1 MSLPLSNSTGL
12 SLLNEITESSTTLI
26 LGGTAVGI
34 SSLSILIL
42 AAKYL
47 SKKFAPGPDGKRPSI
62 SSVVRGLC
70 SSAKQQASNVLND
83 VKEDV
88 EQAVKQEVSA
98 IMKDPKSLLTMAKSP
113 GVLLNSVK
121 DELAS
126 SIKSAVSKNVPAS
139 ESSVLLK
146 MVDKVL
152 PGQVPDA
159 PLHPKA
165 EAALPIAPST
175 ENDVSVQ
182 IDSEN
187 LKAV

>member
-12 SLLNEITESSTTLI
+12 GLLSETTESSTTLI

-42 AAKYL
+42 AAKYV

-62 SSVVRGLC
+62 SSVLRGLC

-88 EQAVKQEVSA
+88 EQAVKKEVSA
-98 IMKDPKSLLTMAKSP
+98 IMKDPKSLLTMAKNP
-113 GVLLNSVK
+113 ENLVNSVK
-121 DELAS
+121 DGLAT

-139 ESSVLLK
+139 ESPVLLK

-152 PGQVPDA
+152 PGQVSDA
-159 PLHPKA
+159 PMHSKA

-175 ENDVSVQ
+175 ENGVSIQ

-187 LKAV
+187 LKAI